1 MIQFRSDEERLY
13 FEWLCKLVR
22 ANRTYSQL
30 MKQLYD
36 TEFYYII
43 DLDQNRIAH
52 ALELQDLYIE
62 QNNLPDYISRY
73 LHDADSISVLE
84 VLIAMAYKI
93 EDSIMCDEDYGD
105 RTYVWFW
112 MMIDN
117 LGIKLTNSE
126 YNEDYIS
133 WVLHRFMNREFEPDG
148 TGSIV
153 KFEDK
158 HKTDARDIEIWH
170 LFCLYL
176 SELAER
182 GLV

>member
-1 MIQFRSDEERLY
+1 
-13 FEWLCKLVR
+13 
-22 ANRTYSQL
+22 
-30 MKQLYD
+30 
-36 TEFYYII
+36 
-43 DLDQNRIAH
+43 
-52 ALELQDLYIE
+52 
-62 QNNLPDYISRY
+62 
-73 LHDADSISVLE
+73 
-84 VLIAMAYKI
+84 
-93 EDSIMCDEDYGD
+93 
-105 RTYVWFW
+105 